1 MTKNQFEKFKKLRI
15 EFREKISFWNEK
27 YNEIFKEKIEQIE
40 GYEITNSFIYNE
52 KLDDLTEKSDIKYIC
67 ELKNVRI

>member
-40 GYEITNSFIYNE
+40 GY
-52 KLDDLTEKSDIKYIC
+52 
-67 ELKNVRI
+67 